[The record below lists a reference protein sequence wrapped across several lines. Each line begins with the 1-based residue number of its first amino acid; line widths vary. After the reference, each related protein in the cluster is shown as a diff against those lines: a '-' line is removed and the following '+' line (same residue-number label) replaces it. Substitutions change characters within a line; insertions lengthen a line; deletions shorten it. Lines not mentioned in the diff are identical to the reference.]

1 MTRMTLLMI
10 LMGWMQAL
18 RYWASRSSAT
28 DFRRVASCSARD
40 DASHVHS
47 FIPRGVSQELGFS
60 SAALARLVRRKE
72 GCRCIVAK
80 VRLQIVIGSEWPS
93 AAVMFPNVATV

>member
-1 MTRMTLLMI
+1 MI
-10 LMGWMQAL
+10 LMSWMQAL

-28 DFRRVASCSARD
+28 GFRRVASCSARD

-47 FIPRGVSQELGFS
+47 FIPRGVSQELGIS
-60 SAALARLVRRKE
+60 SATFARLVRRKE

-80 VRLQIVIGSEWPS
+80 VQVQTVIDSEWPS
-93 AAVMFPNVATV
+93 AVVMFTYVATV